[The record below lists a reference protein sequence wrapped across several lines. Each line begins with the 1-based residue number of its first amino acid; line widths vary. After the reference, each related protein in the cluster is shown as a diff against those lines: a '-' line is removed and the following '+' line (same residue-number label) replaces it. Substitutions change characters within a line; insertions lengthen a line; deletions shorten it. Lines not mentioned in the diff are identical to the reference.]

1 MRSLVRALRGA
12 APYVL
17 IGTLAAFSA
26 ATAFASPP
34 ASISAKRAEAQ
45 QVLNEVNGLDAS
57 LGKADELLNL
67 ANLRLTQVQRAIK
80 TNRYEL
86 RVAKRNLV
94 RSRLTIA
101 KRLVTLYTTTGG
113 SSLELILGAKSL
125 DDILNQLDT
134 ETRVS
139 SLDAQVIGQVESFK
153 SAVKVHARKLAVAQ
167 SQVSHLVA
175 MRRQQQRS
183 ISVRLGERR
192 QLLSSVNGEIQQ
204 LLQEQQAAALNA
216 SQQARQR
223 YDVQAPTDSVVGASA
238 LAPEGASVIPPSS
251 HQGVVGIAL
260 SYVGVPYVWGGS
272 TPSGFDCSGLVMYAY
287 AQVGISL
294 PHSSYAMW
302 NMGVPVPEN
311 QLQPGDL
318 VFFNGLGHVGLYIG
332 GGEFV
337 HAPHTGTFVQV
348 SSLGSDSYVGA
359 RRIL

>member
-1 MRSLVRALRGA
+1 
-12 APYVL
+12 VL

-45 QVLNEVNGLDAS
+45 QVLNGVNGLDAS
-57 LGKADELLNL
+57 LGRADELLNL
-67 ANLRLTQVQRAIK
+67 ANLRLTQVQRDIK

-94 RSRLTIA
+94 RSRKTIA
-101 KRLVTLYTTTGG
+101 KRLVTLYTSTGG
-113 SSLELILGAKSL
+113 SSLELILGAQSL

-139 SLDAQVIGQVESFK
+139 SLDAQVIGQVESFRA
-153 SAVKVHARKLAVAQ
+153 AVKLHARKLAIAQ
-167 SQVSHLVA
+167 SRVSRLVA
-175 MRRQQQRS
+175 MRRQQQRA

-192 QLLSSVNGEIQQ
+192 HLLSSVNGEIQQ
-204 LLQEQQAAALNA
+204 LLEEQQAAALAA
-216 SQQARQR
+216 SQRARQR
-223 YDVQAPTDSVVGASA
+223 FDVQVPTDSVVGASA
-238 LAPEGASVIPPSS
+238 VAPEGASVIPPSS
-251 HQGVVGIAL
+251 HEGVVGVAL

-287 AQVGISL
+287 AQLGVSL

-302 NMGVPVPEN
+302 NMGVPVPED

-318 VFFNGLGHVGLYIG
+318 VFFNGLGHVGLYVG
-332 GGEFV
+332 GGYFV
-337 HAPHTGTFVQV
+337 HAPHTGTVVQV
-348 SSLGSDSYVGA
+348 SPLSSDSTYVGA

>member
-1 MRSLVRALRGA
+1 
-12 APYVL
+12 VL

-57 LGKADELLNL
+57 LGRADELLNL
-67 ANLRLTQVQRAIK
+67 ANLRLTQVQRDIK

-94 RSRLTIA
+94 RSRKTIA
-101 KRLVTLYTTTGG
+101 KRLVTLYTSTGG
-113 SSLELILGAKSL
+113 SSLELILGAQSL

-139 SLDAQVIGQVESFK
+139 SLDAQVIGQVESFRA
-153 SAVKVHARKLAVAQ
+153 AVKLHARKLAIAH
-167 SQVSHLVA
+167 SRVSRLVA
-175 MRRQQQRS
+175 MRRQQQRA

-192 QLLSSVNGEIQQ
+192 HLLSSVNGEIQQ
-204 LLQEQQAAALNA
+204 LLEEQQAAALAA
-216 SQQARQR
+216 SQRARQR
-223 YDVQAPTDSVVGASA
+223 FDVQVPTDSVVGASA
-238 LAPEGASVIPPSS
+238 VAPEGASVIPPSS
-251 HQGVVGIAL
+251 HEGVVGVAL

-287 AQVGISL
+287 AQLGVSL

-302 NMGVPVPEN
+302 NMGVPVPED

-318 VFFNGLGHVGLYIG
+318 VFFNGLGHVGLYVG
-332 GGEFV
+332 GGYFV
-337 HAPHTGTFVQV
+337 HAPHTGTVVQV
-348 SSLGSDSYVGA
+348 SPLSSDSTYVGA